1 MMRWWQKKPVLDLIE
16 GYEKI
21 SDREQKIV
29 LIGIVGTL
37 SILLYM
43 LTVEP
48 LIISYQEMS
57 SEHEELSTTNR
68 NIKKQLEITL
78 TRKYQD
84 PNLPL
89 IEEIG
94 RLEAESIALDEDI
107 SRLTTA
113 LVAPKQMVKLLEN
126 VLENDSKMK
135 LISLVN
141 LPKEDVT
148 FYLNGPGDGKT
159 AVNKYKAEE
168 DELKKRNK
176 DEEGLIYKHAFEIE
190 MKATYS
196 STVNYLKRLD
206 KLPWKVF
213 WQDLNYEVATYPNG
227 NLKIKIYTLSTSR
240 EVLGV

>member
-1 MMRWWQKKPVLDLIE
+1 MMLWWQKKPVIDLID

-29 LIGIVGTL
+29 LLGIVGVL
-37 SILLYM
+37 SVILYVM
-43 LTVEP
+43 AVEP
-48 LIISYQEMS
+48 LVVSYQEMT
-57 SEHEELSTTNR
+57 SEYEELMTTSR
-68 NIKKQLEITL
+68 NIKKQLEATL

-89 IEEIG
+89 TEEIG
-94 RLEAESIALDEDI
+94 RLEAESLKLDEDI
-107 SRLTTA
+107 ARLTTA
-113 LVAPKQMVKLLEN
+113 LVAPKQMVQLLEN
-126 VLENDSKMK
+126 VLENDAKMK
-135 LISLVN
+135 LISLIN

-148 FYLNGPGDGKT
+148 FFLNGPKEGG
-159 AVNKYKAEE
+159 AVADKSKVKKGTTE
-168 DELKKRNK
+168 DRNK

-190 MKATYS
+190 MKATYE
-196 STVNYLKRLD
+196 STVNYLKRID

-213 WQDLNYEVATYPNG
+213 WQDLNYEAAEYPNG

>member
-1 MMRWWQKKPVLDLIE
+1 MIWWQKKPIIDLIN

-29 LIGIVGTL
+29 LIGLVSALII
-37 SILLYM
+37 ILYVLA
-43 LTVEP
+43 VEP
-48 LIISYQEMS
+48 MVVTYQNMIAED
-57 SEHEELSTTNR
+57 EELDATNR
-68 NIKKQLEITL
+68 SIKKQLEATL
-78 TRKYQD
+78 TRKFQD

-89 IEEIG
+89 KEEIG
-94 RLEAESIALDEDI
+94 RLESESLKLDDDI

-113 LVAPKQMVKLLEN
+113 LVAPKQMVKLLGN

-135 LISLVN
+135 LISLIN

-148 FYLNGPGDGKT
+148 FSLNWPKESSSETDKPKVRKGNSE
-159 AVNKYKAEE
+159 VEHEN
-168 DELKKRNK
+168 
-176 DEEGLIYKHAFEIE
+176 EEGLIYKHAFEIE
-190 MKATYS
+190 MKATYKA
-196 STVNYLKRLD
+196 TVNYLKRID

-213 WQDLNYEVATYPNG
+213 WQDLDYEAAKYPNG